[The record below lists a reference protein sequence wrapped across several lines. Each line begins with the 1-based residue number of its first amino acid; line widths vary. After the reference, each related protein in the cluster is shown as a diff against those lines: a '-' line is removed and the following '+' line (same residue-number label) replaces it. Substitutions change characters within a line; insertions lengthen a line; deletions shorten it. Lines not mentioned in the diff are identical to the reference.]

1 MVSMLGCVVLAVF
14 LAAPP
19 PKAAQSL
26 LARVELAAGEVRQDS
41 GRGARPAL
49 SGAALAPGTRLRT
62 GPGARA
68 LVRLSDGSAVFLRDK
83 SEIVVAPDALTLQ
96 QGEAWLDTPPTERG
110 GLLVQAG
117 AARIFASDAGLSVSA
132 LAGGAQVYVAR
143 GLATVSAPGGRVDVH
158 AGEQAQAP
166 ASGEPKVAP
175 VAYWE
180 DWTGG
185 LADHPLVGSGA
196 GAGQIFGVDPQAAP
210 GTPAARLEVARQ
222 AVRVVIRAGLAETE
236 VDQTFFNPSERPLEG
251 WYWFTLPA
259 GASVTGF
266 AVEQN
271 GALIE
276 GEFIERR
283 EAAARYTQAA
293 SSGHAPA
300 LLEWLDGRSYRS
312 RIFPVPAGGSRRV
325 VLRYLEVLPD
335 GGGELR
341 YLYPMQS
348 ADPARIGEF
357 SLNVDLG
364 DDGRAMDIATLAE
377 ARVED
382 GGRRV
387 TLRRSGYLP
396 RSDFVLE
403 ARLTRKVA
411 PLRLF
416 RFSPGEDAADYV
428 LLRYVPDVEWP
439 KIPQPR
445 GEVVLVVDTSAG
457 GDDAARSLQA
467 AAARAILRSLSEG
480 DRFALMALDVRPVV
494 LFPTEGLAPASE
506 ENISAAL
513 KRLAEHPEGGAT
525 DLSAMFDAALSRL
538 YAAEQPAVIY
548 IGDGQPTS
556 GELSGA
562 RLVEGLERA
571 MATSRARFFAV
582 GVGPRANGR
591 LLSALAAAGGGA
603 AFEVGEPSQ
612 VTGQAL
618 ALVSQLKTPAITEF
632 SVDLG
637 AGLDEVFENSGGK
650 LKCGDE
656 VLLLARTHSRLPDR
670 IRVRGRLAGQPF
682 AREYPA
688 IWEQGVVAA
697 FVPRLWAAEY
707 IRRLLGSARD
717 PEEIRGK
724 VMQLGIGYGLMT
736 PFTSILA
743 LESEAAYA
751 AMGIARRWYPLRG
764 LRLAMADRR
773 PEVRPSPLATAASP
787 AVAVA
792 PTPPPVRRAPVRA
805 ERVRSAPVEDRV
817 LEAEM
822 ARPADDALAAAPATS
837 PPPGG
842 PRAGGAGPAAAP
854 PPPAVQQV
862 PDPRLARELAA
873 CSDIARRPLSERVVV
888 WQQRLRTA
896 RNVSELLGRYIS
908 ARQSCELSDWASEA
922 TFLYFLQQ
930 SVQDEGSAREVLAF
944 FKGDLETQRH
954 LARLI
959 LRRTLDPR
967 ITAVAEK
974 ALFGGEVNW
983 AVVDGELAKLADPE
997 KRLQRLR
1004 EVLTRSGEDPNG
1016 LIRLAQLLAQ
1026 TRRLDEAALQLRR
1039 IRDAGLATPF
1049 LSRELGSVLASQER
1063 VEEAVRSYSEIVEF
1077 DPLNRQARRLL
1088 GDILLAHGWYDP
1100 AYRQFRTLTED
1111 NPDDALGWLRLASAA
1126 AGAGRVDEALRI
1138 ERQVAAGAGRPG
1150 THDPRLWA
1158 RMLSAA
1164 RLARLL
1170 SAPAPGP
1177 EAARAAEGQKTRLK
1191 ELKLFRGTGTLVLVT
1206 WEDAGVDLRLGT
1218 MKGAAEAAA
1227 GQPIDGSAVGL
1238 TGLMLS
1244 PGEKAEMS
1252 LRLFVRSPAHNRPI
1266 ALRRQDITWDGRD
1279 IQVAVRELTLPA
1291 GASFLNL

>member
-1 MVSMLGCVVLAVF
+1 MVSMLGCVALSFF

-19 PKAAQSL
+19 PKAAESL
-26 LARVELAAGEVRQDS
+26 LARVELAAGEVRVDS
-41 GRGARPAL
+41 GRGARPAI
-49 SGAALAPGTRLRT
+49 SGTALAPGTRLRT

-83 SEIVVAPDALTLQ
+83 SEIVVTPEALTLH
-96 QGEAWLDTPPTERG
+96 QGEAWLDSPPAERG
-110 GLLVQAG
+110 GLMVQAG
-117 AARIFASDAGLSVSA
+117 AGRVFASDAGLSISVQ
-132 LAGGAQVYVAR
+132 AGGAQVYVAR
-143 GLATVSAPGGRVDVH
+143 GLATLSSPGGRVDVH

-166 ASGEPKVAP
+166 ASGAPRVAP

-266 AVEQN
+266 ALEQN
-271 GALIE
+271 GALVE

-283 EAAARYTQAA
+283 EAAARYGQAA

-387 TLRRSGYLP
+387 TLRRSGFLP

-403 ARLTRKVA
+403 ARLNRKIA

-428 LLRYVPDVEWP
+428 LLRYVPDVDWP
-439 KIPQPR
+439 KIAQPR

-467 AAARAILRSLSEG
+467 ASARAILRSLSEG
-480 DRFALMALDVRPVV
+480 DRFALMALDVRPLV
-494 LFPTEGLAPASE
+494 LFPAEGLAPASE

-556 GELSGA
+556 GQMAGA
-562 RLVEGLERA
+562 RLVEQLERA

-582 GVGPRANGR
+582 GVGPHANGR
-591 LLSALAAAGGGA
+591 LLTALAAAGGGA
-603 AFEVGEPSQ
+603 AFDVGEPSQ
-612 VTGQAL
+612 VTAQAL

-637 AGLDEVFENSGGK
+637 AGLDEVFESSGGK
-650 LKCGDE
+650 VKCGDE

-682 AREYPA
+682 VRDYPA
-688 IWEQGVVAA
+688 TWERGVVAA

-724 VMQLGIGYGLMT
+724 VMQLGFTYGLMT

-751 AMGIARRWYPLRG
+751 AMGIGRRWYPLRG
-764 LRLAMADRR
+764 LRLAMADRQ
-773 PEVRPSPLATAASP
+773 PEVRPAPLATAAAP
-787 AVAVA
+787 AVPAE
-792 PTPPPVRRAPVRA
+792 PPPPVRRAPARA
-805 ERVRSAPVEDRV
+805 ERAKSAPADDRM

-822 ARPADDALAAAPATS
+822 SQPGAEAIAAAPAAS
-837 PPPGG
+837 PPLPA
-842 PRAGGAGPAAAP
+842 PRAGGAGPAVASSPAP
-854 PPPAVQQV
+854 VPQV
-862 PDPRLARELAA
+862 PDPRLAKELAA
-873 CSDIARRPLSERVVV
+873 CSDIARRPLAERVIV

-896 RNVSELLGRYIS
+896 RNVSELLGRYIA

-944 FKGDLETQRH
+944 FKGDPETQRY

-974 ALFGGEVNW
+974 ALFGDQVNW
-983 AVVDGELAKLADPE
+983 AVVDGEMAKLPDPE

-1049 LSRELGSVLASQER
+1049 LSRELGSILASQER
-1063 VEEAVRSYSEIVEF
+1063 VDEAVRSYSEIVEF
-1077 DPLNRQARRLL
+1077 DPQNQQARRLL

-1100 AYRQFRTLTED
+1100 AYRQFHTLTED
-1111 NPDDALGWLRLASAA
+1111 NPGDALGWLRLASAA
-1126 AGAGRVDEALRI
+1126 AGAGRVDEALRL

-1150 THDPRLWA
+1150 AQDPRLWA

-1170 SAPAPGP
+1170 AAPAQGP

-1238 TGLMLS
+1238 AGLMLS

-1252 LRLFVRSPAHNRPI
+1252 LRLFVRSPARGRPI
-1266 ALRRQDITWDGRD
+1266 SLQRQDITWDGHD